1 MGFEGVGGRLSWL
14 SRFVKFVK
22 QIAVLSL
29 FCFFFC
35 YQVIVSEGHFTQR
48 YLVLGDRLLPGR
60 SGWPTKFDIFSY

>member
-1 MGFEGVGGRLSWL
+1 MAFAIREICQTNCRSLSFL
-14 SRFVKFVK
+14 
-22 QIAVLSL
+22 
-29 FCFFFC
+29 FFFC